1 MSKKAAATKRKSPP
15 PQAQAIAKEHASRRP
30 YIIVALFAALIPM
43 LAMIPFEQRSALW
56 IAILSQ
62 RQIFIGLPIFGIVAL
77 SLLWTKGQE
86 IDTSVFVL
94 FNLWGKRPE
103 WLDGAMWVL
112 TQMGSNPVSFIL
124 AAYWFFTLD
133 RAFGLIIALGTTTL
147 WIVVETIKM
156 IANRTRPF
164 LAGINARTIGRKE
177 RGRSFPSG
185 HTAQIFFLM
194 TLIVHQLQFGL
205 GGAIIL
211 YALAGLVGLTRIY
224 VGMHY
229 PRDVVGGM
237 ILGVIWGYL
246 ATLVDPYWFLP
257 FSAIAPLQ

>member
-1 MSKKAAATKRKSPP
+1 MAKKEPATKRKSPP
-15 PQAQAIAKEHASRRP
+15 PQAQAVAKEHGRRRP
-30 YIIVALFAALIPM
+30 YIMAALFAALIPM
-43 LAMIPFEQRSALW
+43 LSLIPYEQRSALW
-56 IAILSQ
+56 LAILGQ
-62 RQIFIGLPIFGIVAL
+62 RQIFIGLPIFGAVAL

-86 IDTSVFVL
+86 IDVSVFHL
-94 FNLWGKRPE
+94 FNLWGKRPK
-103 WLDGAMWVL
+103 WLDGLMWVL
-112 TQMGSNPVSFIL
+112 TQVGSNPVSFIL

-147 WIVVETIKM
+147 WIVVETIKI
-156 IANRTRPF
+156 IANRDRPF
-164 LAGINARTIGRKE
+164 LLTDIQARTIGRKE

-194 TLIVHQLQFGL
+194 TSIISQFQFGL
-205 GGAIIL
+205 GAAVIL
-211 YALAGLVGLTRIY
+211 YAIAVLVGMTRMY

-237 ILGVIWGYL
+237 VLGVIWGYL

-257 FSAIAPLQ
+257 FGFQWLS